1 MLDGDNKWDRGQ
13 QHSSASSHV
22 VQPSLTLSGELG
34 FARDQEEA
42 EMETWELLREYRRE
56 RTEHM

>member
-1 MLDGDNKWDRGQ
+1 MVTTSGTEVS

-42 EMETWELLREYRRE
+42 EMETWELLRE
-56 RTEHM
+56 